1 MSDARGNWRGVQT
14 AGAKSEGNCH
24 LLPKG
29 PGASR
34 ASRAA
39 GSAGNLQQGQS
50 PEGTLWG
57 RGKPEPFTMAP
68 SREAPLPG
76 LLRARNWGTSQ
87 QMSHS
92 P

>member
-1 MSDARGNWRGVQT
+1 MSDARGNWRGCRQLEPNQKEAAT
-14 AGAKSEGNCH
+14 FS
-24 LLPKG
+24 PKALAP
-29 PGASR
+29 PG

-39 GSAGNLQQGQS
+39 GSAGNLQQGQI